1 MTYVYHRIGEQGK
14 STGCLENFFV
24 VSDSNAMNL
33 FKYDDIVEDE
43 NGLTDGQIK
52 KKKMRKKSQRLEN
65 EPIFKGKVNLS
76 MEDLNGADE
85 VWLVKVP
92 KMVSVCQAKI
102 FMNND

>member
-1 MTYVYHRIGEQGK
+1 
-14 STGCLENFFV
+14 
-24 VSDSNAMNL
+24 MNL

-76 MEDLNGADE
+76 MEDLNAADE
-85 VWLVKVP
+85 VWLVKIP
-92 KMVSVCQAKI
+92 KMVSIVKQKTLRTITNTKI
-102 FMNND
+102 LNFRYELIGWKVKI

>member
-1 MTYVYHRIGEQGK
+1 
-14 STGCLENFFV
+14 
-24 VSDSNAMNL
+24 MNL

-76 MEDLNGADE
+76 MEDLNAADE

-92 KMVSVCQAKI
+92 KMVSIVKQKTLRTITNTKI
-102 FMNND
+102 LNFRYELIDWKVKI